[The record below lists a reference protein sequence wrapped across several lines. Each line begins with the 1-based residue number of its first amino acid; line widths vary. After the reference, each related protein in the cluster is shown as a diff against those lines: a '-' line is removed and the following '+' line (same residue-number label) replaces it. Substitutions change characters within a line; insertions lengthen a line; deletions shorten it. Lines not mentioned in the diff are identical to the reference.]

1 MSDVPDQKV
10 SLGCGTLIII
20 ALIVLFFSN
29 AGKNDELERKV
40 DAMSKKLD
48 RIEKLLEK
56 QP

>member
-20 ALIVLFFSN
+20 ALIDLFFSN
-29 AGKNDELERKV
+29 AGKNDELEKKV
-40 DAMSKKLD
+40 DAMDKKLD

-56 QP
+56 RP